1 MNSTIFVIV
10 IVVCSAFII
19 GCIIKQRPDL
29 IVDFVLRACFA
40 TAGIYVLNLAMGIQG
55 YSLNVGINGVTVLT
69 SGLLGLPGF
78 ILLYGLSLYYS
89 KIV

>member
-10 IVVCSAFII
+10 IAVCSVFII

-40 TAGIYVLNLAMGIQG
+40 TAGICVLNLAMGIQG
-55 YSLNVGINGVTVLT
+55 YSLNVGINGVTILT